1 MSPVEPIAPEAP
13 GGSGGAAPPGARG
26 RGDAPTRREPLFPN
40 TGHVARREYGEL
52 VRSRLFHVSTVT
64 LAVLAI
70 IVALLPIAIR
80 SLERGSTTRISVVG
94 DTAQLAKDTQGV
106 LTQILNTQGGTV
118 YSVDIGESEA
128 AALTAIEDHRLDAL
142 VVADRTANGS
152 LHFAVHSGE
161 TVGDQTI
168 QLLNFGTL
176 SVALLDFATRNPI
189 SGFRVPTFDVFR
201 GGGGG
206 GVAAPYDPSAYASRL
221 IVGAVFGVLIFI
233 TIVIYGMWVAAGVVA
248 EKSSRVMELLVSAAS
263 PRQLVIGKALGIG
276 LAGATQYALVLGPA
290 IVTLLLEDRIATAIL
305 GPSAGIAPSLKALS
319 PTLLLAF
326 GVYYTLGFAL
336 YSLIYA
342 AAGSLVSR
350 PEDLQIIALPLS
362 LLAIVGYIQA
372 ILALTGGITG
382 FIRFASLVPFW
393 SPFVML
399 TRLSV
404 GRVEPYE
411 LVVSIALL
419 LVTIAIVGI
428 VAIRIY
434 AAGVLLY
441 GQRPGLRA
449 YVAAARRG

>member
-1 MSPVEPIAPEAP
+1 MTPEP
-13 GGSGGAAPPGARG
+13 SAPPSRH
-26 RGDAPTRREPLFPN
+26 EPAFPN
-40 TGHVARREYGEL
+40 TTHVARREYGEL

-64 LAVLAI
+64 LAVLAMV
-70 IVALLPIAIR
+70 VALLPIAVRYI
-80 SLERGSTTRISVVG
+80 ERGATTRIAVVANN
-94 DTAQLAKDTQGV
+94 DQLADDTRGV
-106 LTQILNTQGGTV
+106 FNQILNSQGGTTYTV
-118 YSVDIGESEA
+118 TVEPNEEQAVAAVD
-128 AALTAIEDHRLDAL
+128 DHRLDA
-142 VVADRTANGS
+142 VVTATRADDGS
-152 LHFAVHSGE
+152 LGFVVHGGE
-161 TVGDQTI
+161 TIGDSTI
-168 QLLNFGTL
+168 QLLNFGGL
-176 SVALLDFATRNPI
+176 SVALLDYSARNTV
-189 SGFRVPTFDVFR
+189 SGFRVPTFDVLR
-201 GGGGG
+201 GAGAPGAG
-206 GVAAPYDPSAYASRL
+206 AAPYDPSAYASRL

-276 LAGATQYALVLGPA
+276 LAGATQYVLVLVPA
-290 IVTLLLEDRIATAIL
+290 IATLLLENQIATALL
-305 GPSAGIAPSLKALS
+305 GPDAGIAPSLKALS
-319 PTLLLAF
+319 PALLLAF

-404 GRVEPYE
+404 GRVEPTE
-411 LVVSIALL
+411 IVVSIGLL
-419 LVTIAIVGI
+419 LVTIAVTAVI
-428 VAIRIY
+428 AIRIY

-449 YVAAARRG
+449 YVAAARHG

>member
-1 MSPVEPIAPEAP
+1 MSRVPDLPRRHEPA
-13 GGSGGAAPPGARG
+13 
-26 RGDAPTRREPLFPN
+26 FPN
-40 TGHVARREYGEL
+40 TTHVARREYGEL

-70 IVALLPIAIR
+70 VVALLPIAVR
-80 SLERGSTTRISVVG
+80 ALERGSTTRISVV
-94 DTAQLAKDTQGV
+94 ASSQRLATDTQGI
-106 LTQILNTQGGTV
+106 LDQILNTQGGTTYTV
-118 YSVDIGESEA
+118 TIEPDEA
-128 AALTAIEDHRLDAL
+128 AAIQAVDDHRLDA
-142 VVADRTANGS
+142 VVSATRSADGS
-152 LHFAVHSGE
+152 LAFEVHSGE
-161 TVGDQTI
+161 TLGDSAI
-168 QLLNFGTL
+168 QLLNFGAL
-176 SVALLDFATRNPI
+176 SVALVDYSTRNQDRPDA
-189 SGFRVPTFDVFR
+189 FRVPGFDVFR
-201 GGGGG
+201 GASGGTG
-206 GVAAPYDPSAYASRL
+206 AAPYDPSAYASRL

-276 LAGATQYALVLGPA
+276 LAGATQYVLVLVPA
-290 IVTLLLEDRIATAIL
+290 IITLLLEDRIATVLL
-305 GPSAGIAPSLKALS
+305 GPGAGIAPSLRALS
-319 PTLLLAF
+319 PALLLAF

-404 GRVEPYE
+404 GRVEPVE
-411 LVVSIALL
+411 IVVSISLL
-419 LVTIAIVGI
+419 LLTILVTAV

-434 AAGVLLY
+434 GAGVLLY

-449 YVAAARRG
+449 YIAAARHG

>member
-1 MSPVEPIAPEAP
+1 VSGSP
-13 GGSGGAAPPGARG
+13 GGPGGAGGSSGPGGAAASGGAA
-26 RGDAPTRREPLFPN
+26 APSRHEPAFPN
-40 TGHVARREYGEL
+40 TTHVARREYGEL

-70 IVALLPIAIR
+70 VVALLPIAVR
-80 SLERGSTTRISVVG
+80 YLERGATTRIAVV
-94 DTAQLAKDTQGV
+94 ASNEQLASDTQGI
-106 LTQILNTQGGTV
+106 LNQILNSQGGTTYTV
-118 YSVDIGESEA
+118 TIETSED
-128 AALTAIEDHRLDAL
+128 TAIAAVDDHRLDA
-142 VVADRTANGS
+142 VVTARRADDGS
-152 LHFAVHSGE
+152 LGFVVHGGE
-161 TVGDQTI
+161 TIGDGTV
-168 QLLNFGTL
+168 QLLNFGGL
-176 SVALLDFATRNPI
+176 SVALLDFSSRNPI

-201 GGGGG
+201 GSGGAG
-206 GVAAPYDPSAYASRL
+206 AAPYDPSAYASRL

-248 EKSSRVMELLVSAAS
+248 EKTSRVMELLVSAAS

-276 LAGATQYALVLGPA
+276 LAGATQYVLVLVPAILTLLAENQIATILLGPA
-290 IVTLLLEDRIATAIL
+290 
-305 GPSAGIAPSLKALS
+305 AGIAPSLKALS
-319 PTLLLAF
+319 PGLLLAF

-404 GRVEPYE
+404 GRVEPME
-411 LVVSIALL
+411 IVVSIGLL
-419 LVTIAIVGI
+419 LVTIAVTAV

-449 YVAAARRG
+449 YIAAARHG

>member
-1 MSPVEPIAPEAP
+1 VSRAP
-13 GGSGGAAPPGARG
+13 GSPGSPGSLG
-26 RGDAPTRREPLFPN
+26 RHEPTFPN
-40 TGHVARREYGEL
+40 TTHVARREYGEL

-70 IVALLPIAIR
+70 VVALLPVAVR
-80 SLERGSTTRISVVG
+80 ALERGSTSRIAVVA
-94 DTAQLAKDTQGV
+94 TSPELATDTQGI
-106 LTQILNTQGGTV
+106 LDQILNIQGGTKYEV
-118 YSVDIGESEA
+118 TIETDEA
-128 AALTAIEDHRLDAL
+128 AAIAAVDDHRLDA
-142 VVADRTANGS
+142 VVSAGRATDGALG
-152 LHFAVHSGE
+152 FQVHSGE
-161 TVGDQTI
+161 TMGDGTI
-168 QLLNFGTL
+168 QLLNFGAL
-176 SVALLDFATRNPI
+176 SVALLDFSGRNQNPTAPG
-189 SGFRVPTFDVFR
+189 GFHVPGFDVFR
-201 GGGGG
+201 GAPGGTG
-206 GVAAPYDPSAYASRL
+206 AAPYDPSAYASRL

-276 LAGATQYALVLGPA
+276 LAGATQYVLVLVPA
-290 IVTLLLEDRIATAIL
+290 IVTLLLEDRIATALL
-305 GPSAGIAPSLKALS
+305 GPGAGIAPSLRALS
-319 PTLLLAF
+319 PALLLAF
-326 GVYYTLGFAL
+326 GVYYALGFAL
-336 YSLIYA
+336 YSMIYA

-404 GRVEPYE
+404 GRVEPME
-411 LVVSIALL
+411 LVVSISLL
-419 LVTIAIVGI
+419 LVTIAGTAV

-434 AAGVLLY
+434 SAGVLLY

-449 YVAAARRG
+449 YIAAARHG

>member
-1 MSPVEPIAPEAP
+1 VSRAP
-13 GGSGGAAPPGARG
+13 SAAPR
-26 RGDAPTRREPLFPN
+26 RHEPTFPN
-40 TGHVARREYGEL
+40 TIHVARREYGEL

-64 LAVLAI
+64 LAVLAMV
-70 IVALLPIAIR
+70 VALLPIAVRYI
-80 SLERGSTTRISVVG
+80 ERGATTRIAVVANSDQLAG
-94 DTAQLAKDTQGV
+94 DTRGILN
-106 LTQILNTQGGTV
+106 QILNSQGGTTYTV
-118 YSVDIGESEA
+118 TVEANEEQAVAAVD
-128 AALTAIEDHRLDAL
+128 DHRLDA
-142 VVADRTANGS
+142 VVTATRAADGS
-152 LHFAVHSGE
+152 LGFVVHGGE
-161 TVGDQTI
+161 TIGDSTV
-168 QLLNFGTL
+168 QLLNFGGL
-176 SVALLDFATRNPI
+176 SVALLDYSSRNTVND
-189 SGFRVPTFDVFR
+189 FRVPTFGVLR
-201 GGGGG
+201 GAGAAGAG
-206 GVAAPYDPSAYASRL
+206 AAPYDPSAYASRL

-276 LAGATQYALVLGPA
+276 LAGATQYVLVLVPA
-290 IVTLLLEDRIATAIL
+290 IATLLLENQIATALL
-305 GPSAGIAPSLKALS
+305 GPEAGIAPSLRALS
-319 PTLLLAF
+319 PALLLAF
-326 GVYYTLGFAL
+326 GTYYTLGFAL

-404 GRVEPYE
+404 GRVEPTE
-411 LVVSIALL
+411 IVVSIGLL
-419 LVTIAIVGI
+419 LATIAVTAVI
-428 VAIRIY
+428 AIRIY

-449 YVAAARRG
+449 YVAAARHG

>member
-1 MSPVEPIAPEAP
+1 MT
-13 GGSGGAAPPGARG
+13 G
-26 RGDAPTRREPLFPN
+26 PTRRHEPAFPN
-40 TGHVARREYGEL
+40 IAHVARREYREL

-64 LAVLAI
+64 LAILAI
-70 IVALLPIAIR
+70 VVALLPIMVRVIQG
-80 SLERGSTTRISVVG
+80 GSSSRIAVVAATPELATTTRNMLDG
-94 DTAQLAKDTQGV
+94 F
-106 LTQILNTQGGTV
+106 LNAQGGTKYEV
-118 YSVDIGESEA
+118 TIEPSEA
-128 AALTAIEDHRLDAL
+128 EVVGAVDDHRFDAA
-142 VVADRTANGS
+142 VVATRGADQPLAFT
-152 LHFAVHSGE
+152 VHSGE
-161 TVGDQTI
+161 TIGDGTI
-168 QLLNFGTL
+168 SLLNYAAL
-176 SVALLDFATRNPI
+176 SIGILDFASRNPI
-189 SGFRVPTFDVFR
+189 SGFSVPTFDELR
-201 GGGGG
+201 GDPVAPGG
-206 GVAAPYDPSAYASRL
+206 APYDPSAYASRL

-248 EKSSRVMELLVSAAS
+248 EKSSRVMELLISAAS

-276 LAGATQYALVLGPA
+276 LAGATQYALVIAPA
-290 IVTLLLEDRIATAIL
+290 ILTLLLEDRIASAIL
-305 GPSAGIAPSLKALS
+305 GPGAGIAPSLRALS

-362 LLAIVGYIQA
+362 LVAIVGYIQA

-404 GRVEPYE
+404 GRVEPIE
-411 LVVSIALL
+411 LAVSIGLLVVTI
-419 LVTIAIVGI
+419 LVTAV

-434 AAGVLLY
+434 SAGVLLY

-449 YVAAARRG
+449 YIAAARHG

>member
-1 MSPVEPIAPEAP
+1 MSRAP
-13 GGSGGAAPPGARG
+13 GSPGRH
-26 RGDAPTRREPLFPN
+26 EPAFPN
-40 TGHVARREYGEL
+40 TFHVAHREYSEL
-52 VRSRLFHVSTVT
+52 TRSRLFHVSTVT

-70 IVALLPIAIR
+70 IVALLPIAVR
-80 SLERGSTTRISVVG
+80 ALERGSTTRIAVVATSPRLAE
-94 DTAQLAKDTQGV
+94 DTRLILDQV
-106 LTQILNTQGGTV
+106 LNTQGGTTYTV
-118 YSVDIGESEA
+118 AIEADEA
-128 AALTAIEDHRLDAL
+128 AAIQAVDDHRLDA
-142 VVADRTANGS
+142 VVSARRAENSS
-152 LHFAVHSGE
+152 LSFTVHSGE
-161 TVGDQTI
+161 TLGDGAI
-168 QLLNFGTL
+168 QLLNFGAL
-176 SVALLDFATRNPI
+176 SVALVDYSTQSADQPGAFHI
-189 SGFRVPTFDVFR
+189 PTFDVLR
-201 GGGGG
+201 GAAAGPG
-206 GVAAPYDPSAYASRL
+206 AAPYDPSAYASRL

-276 LAGATQYALVLGPA
+276 LAGATQYVLVLVPA
-290 IVTLLLEDRIATAIL
+290 IFTLLIEDRLATFLL
-305 GPSAGIAPSLKALS
+305 GPGAGIAPSLGSLS
-319 PTLLLAF
+319 PALLLAF

-404 GRVEPYE
+404 GRVEPME
-411 LVVSIALL
+411 IVVSISLL
-419 LVTIAIVGI
+419 LVTILVTAVI
-428 VAIRIY
+428 AIRIY
-434 AAGVLLY
+434 SAGVLLY

-449 YVAAARRG
+449 YIAAARHG

>member
-1 MSPVEPIAPEAP
+1 MSRVPGSPGRHEP
-13 GGSGGAAPPGARG
+13 
-26 RGDAPTRREPLFPN
+26 TFPN
-40 TGHVARREYGEL
+40 TTHIARREYREL

-70 IVALLPIAIR
+70 IAALLPIAVR
-80 SLERGSTTRISVVG
+80 ALERGSTTRIAVVATSQRLAE
-94 DTAQLAKDTQGV
+94 DTRVILNQV
-106 LTQILNTQGGTV
+106 LNTQGGTTYTV
-118 YSVDIGESEA
+118 VVEADEA
-128 AALTAIEDHRLDAL
+128 AAIQAVDDHRLDG
-142 VVADRTANGS
+142 VVLATRAADGS
-152 LHFAVHSGE
+152 LGFTVHSGE
-161 TVGDQTI
+161 TLGDGAI
-168 QLLNFGTL
+168 QLLNFGAL
-176 SVALLDFATRNPI
+176 SVALVDYSTQNQNQPGAFH
-189 SGFRVPTFDVFR
+189 VPGFDVFR
-201 GGGGG
+201 GAAAGPG
-206 GVAAPYDPSAYASRL
+206 AAPYDPSAYASRL

-276 LAGATQYALVLGPA
+276 LAGATQYVLVLGPA
-290 IVTLLLEDRIATAIL
+290 ILTLLLEDRLATLLL
-305 GPSAGIAPSLKALS
+305 GPGAGIAPSLGSLS
-319 PTLLLAF
+319 PALLLAF

-404 GRVEPYE
+404 GRVDPMEI
-411 LVVSIALL
+411 VVSISLL
-419 LVTIAIVGI
+419 LVTILVTAVI
-428 VAIRIY
+428 AIRIY
-434 AAGVLLY
+434 GAGVLLY

-449 YVAAARRG
+449 YIAAARHG

>member
-1 MSPVEPIAPEAP
+1 VKLRSAGPERLDGPDKPGRPGRPGRKEPA
-13 GGSGGAAPPGARG
+13 
-26 RGDAPTRREPLFPN
+26 FPN
-40 TGHVARREYGEL
+40 TTYVARREYGEL

-70 IVALLPIAIR
+70 VVALLPIGVR
-80 SLERGSTTRISVVG
+80 YLERGATTRVG
-94 DTAQLAKDTQGV
+94 IASDDADLATSTQF
-106 LTQILNTQGGTV
+106 LFNQILNSQGGTTYTV
-118 YSVDIGESEA
+118 TVEA
-128 AALTAIEDHRLDAL
+128 NADDAIAAIDDHRLDA
-142 VVADRTANGS
+142 VVTVGRLSSGALD
-152 LHFAVHSGE
+152 FAVHSGE
-161 TVGDQTI
+161 TVADGTI
-168 QLLNFGTL
+168 QLLNFAAI
-176 SVALLDFATRNPI
+176 SYALVDYSRQNKTGADAFH
-189 SGFRVPTFDVFR
+189 VPAFDVFR
-201 GGGGG
+201 GAAAGPG
-206 GVAAPYDPSAYASRL
+206 AAPYDPTAYASRL

-276 LAGATQYALVLGPA
+276 LAGATQYVMVLVPA
-290 IVTLLLEDRIATAIL
+290 ILTLLLENQIATAVL
-305 GPSAGIAPSLKALS
+305 GPDAGIAPSLKALS

-382 FIRFASLVPFW
+382 FIRFASIVPFW

-404 GRVEPYE
+404 GRVEPQE
-411 LVVSIALL
+411 LVVSIGLL
-419 LVTIAIVGI
+419 LVTIVFTAVI
-428 VAIRIY
+428 AIRIY

-449 YVAAARRG
+449 YIAAARHG

>member
-1 MSPVEPIAPEAP
+1 MSLRSTGPSRHEPA
-13 GGSGGAAPPGARG
+13 
-26 RGDAPTRREPLFPN
+26 FPN
-40 TGHVARREYGEL
+40 TTHVARREYSEL

-70 IVALLPIAIR
+70 VVALLPVAVR
-80 SLERGSTTRISVVG
+80 YFERGSTTRIGVVA
-94 DTAQLAKDTQGV
+94 TNAQLASDTQGV
-106 LTQILNTQGGTV
+106 LDQILNSQGSTKYTV
-118 YSVDIGESEA
+118 TIEASEDEAIAAVD
-128 AALTAIEDHRLDAL
+128 DHRLDA
-142 VVADRTANGS
+142 VVTSSRDADGRLGFT
-152 LHFAVHSGE
+152 VHSGE
-161 TVGDQTI
+161 TIGDGAI
-168 QLLNFGTL
+168 QLLNFGGL
-176 SVALLDFATRNPI
+176 SVALLDFSFRNPV

-201 GGGGG
+201 GSAGGGPA
-206 GVAAPYDPSAYASRL
+206 AAPYDPSAYASRL

-276 LAGATQYALVLGPA
+276 LAGATQYVLVLVPA
-290 IVTLLLEDRIATAIL
+290 IVTLLVEDRIATALL
-305 GPSAGIAPSLKALS
+305 GPDAGIAPSLKALS
-319 PTLLLAF
+319 PALLLGF
-326 GVYYTLGFAL
+326 GVYYSLGFAL

-404 GRVEPYE
+404 GRVEPME
-411 LVVSIALL
+411 IVVSVGLL
-419 LVTIAIVGI
+419 LATIVVTAV

-434 AAGVLLY
+434 GAGVLLY

-449 YVAAARRG
+449 YIAAARHG

>member
-1 MSPVEPIAPEAP
+1 MSLRSTGP
-13 GGSGGAAPPGARG
+13 S
-26 RGDAPTRREPLFPN
+26 RREPAFPN
-40 TGHVARREYGEL
+40 TTHVARREYSEL

-64 LAVLAI
+64 LAALAI
-70 IVALLPIAIR
+70 IVALLPIAVR
-80 SLERGSTTRISVVG
+80 YFERGSTTRIGVVASS
-94 DTAQLAKDTQGV
+94 AQLAHDTQGV
-106 LTQILNTQGGTV
+106 LDQILNSQGSTKYTV
-118 YSVDIGESEA
+118 AIQASEEEAIAAVD
-128 AALTAIEDHRLDAL
+128 DHRLDA
-142 VVADRTANGS
+142 VVTATRAADGRLGFT
-152 LHFAVHSGE
+152 VHSGE
-161 TVGDQTI
+161 TIGDGAI
-168 QLLNFGTL
+168 QLLNFGGL
-176 SVALLDFATRNPI
+176 SVALLDFSFRNPV

-201 GGGGG
+201 GSAGGAA
-206 GVAAPYDPSAYASRL
+206 AAPYDPSAYASRL

-276 LAGATQYALVLGPA
+276 LAGATQYVLVLVPA
-290 IVTLLLEDRIATAIL
+290 IVTLLVEDRIATALL
-305 GPSAGIAPSLKALS
+305 GPDAGIAPSLKALS
-319 PTLLLAF
+319 PALLLGF
-326 GVYYTLGFAL
+326 GVYYSLGFAL

-404 GRVEPYE
+404 GRVEPME
-411 LVVSIALL
+411 IVVSVGLL
-419 LVTIAIVGI
+419 LATIVVTAV

-434 AAGVLLY
+434 GAGVLLY

-449 YVAAARRG
+449 YIAAARHG